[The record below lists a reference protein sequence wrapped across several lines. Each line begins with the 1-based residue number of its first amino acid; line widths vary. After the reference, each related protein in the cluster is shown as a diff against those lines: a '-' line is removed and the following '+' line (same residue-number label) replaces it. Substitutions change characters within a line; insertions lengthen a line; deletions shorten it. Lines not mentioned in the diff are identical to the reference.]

1 MVVPCQVW
9 VARWSLVNSWRSESR
24 ESMVAFSLVLWVGWW
39 FGLAVEGCD
48 DDEQAGVFFVEAAV
62 V

>member
-9 VARWSLVNSWRSESR
+9 VERWSLVNSWRSESR
-24 ESMVAFSLVLWVGWW
+24 ESMVVFSLVLWVGWW
-39 FGLAVEGCD
+39 FGL
-48 DDEQAGVFFVEAAV
+48 V